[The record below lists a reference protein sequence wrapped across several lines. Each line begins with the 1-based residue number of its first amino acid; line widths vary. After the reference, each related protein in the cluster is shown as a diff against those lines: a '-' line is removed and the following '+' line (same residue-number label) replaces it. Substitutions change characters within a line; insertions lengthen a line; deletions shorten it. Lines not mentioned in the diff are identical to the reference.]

1 MSMAPRQSL
10 DWLNF
15 FLADVRGGMG
25 AYVNV
30 YLFAYAGWDQQTLG
44 SVLTVSGLIGI
55 TLHAPIGA
63 LIDRTRSK
71 RGLII
76 ASVVAL
82 AFAALAIAFWP
93 TVPVVLAADILM
105 AILGAVFA
113 PTVAA
118 ITVGMVGR
126 EELARWLGRNAAF
139 DRAGNLFIAA
149 VVGLLGTYVAPQ
161 APFFLVPLF
170 ASLTFI
176 VMRGVDPAMIDH
188 ARARGLEGAQTDRPG
203 ERVPWR
209 RLLTYRPLVT
219 LATAVALFHFA
230 NAPLLPLIGQRF
242 ALDHPGAELGLT
254 SIAIVVSQVATIAAA
269 LLVPWADAYGRKPL
283 LVLACLSLPVRA
295 LLCAFS
301 SDPVVIGAV
310 QLLDGLGGG
319 LLDALLPLLL
329 ADIMRGSG
337 HYSAARGIT
346 GFLQGV
352 GGSSSQVVAGTLV
365 LHAGYPATFQVF
377 SIIAVIPLLL
387 AVLAIPETRPK
398 SSEERSPGV

>member
-1 MSMAPRQSL
+1 MAPRQSL

-126 EELARWLGRNAAF
+126 EEG
-139 DRAGNLFIAA
+139 
-149 VVGLLGTYVAPQ
+149 
-161 APFFLVPLF
+161 
-170 ASLTFI
+170 
-176 VMRGVDPAMIDH
+176 
-188 ARARGLEGAQTDRPG
+188 GA
-203 ERVPWR
+203 
-209 RLLTYRPLVT
+209 
-219 LATAVALFHFA
+219 
-230 NAPLLPLIGQRF
+230 
-242 ALDHPGAELGLT
+242 
-254 SIAIVVSQVATIAAA
+254 
-269 LLVPWADAYGRKPL
+269 
-283 LVLACLSLPVRA
+283 
-295 LLCAFS
+295 
-301 SDPVVIGAV
+301 
-310 QLLDGLGGG
+310 
-319 LLDALLPLLL
+319 
-329 ADIMRGSG
+329 
-337 HYSAARGIT
+337 
-346 GFLQGV
+346 
-352 GGSSSQVVAGTLV
+352 
-365 LHAGYPATFQVF
+365 
-377 SIIAVIPLLL
+377 
-387 AVLAIPETRPK
+387 
-398 SSEERSPGV
+398 